1 MFQLSGFYYKPII
14 KRPIKV
20 GISHVHPLITKP
32 NVVGISLSTA
42 AYAHVI
48 FGSLIKKVTTLGTT
62 RIPTR
67 ATTRGCDHSYCKAYE
82 LHGPLKIHV
91 EVTTREINLRA
102 LHWASTHYS
111 KGCIGFA
118 KKVSCADRVRGTKR
132 KVRVK
137 YFGQVYCARQVQL
150 PSTQIF
156 AALLYN
162 LLVQT

>member
-1 MFQLSGFYYKPII
+1 MALGGFVLGSLIIYLKGMRRMMFQLSGFYYKPII

-32 NVVGISLSTA
+32 NMVGISLSTA

-67 ATTRGCDHSYCKAYE
+67 ATTRGCDYSYCTAYE

-118 KKVSCADRVRGTKR
+118 KKC
-132 KVRVK
+132 
-137 YFGQVYCARQVQL
+137 
-150 PSTQIF
+150 
-156 AALLYN
+156 
-162 LLVQT
+162 LVQTVCVGPSVRCV